1 MPAPRRGSRRW
12 LISSSEMSTIGV
24 RSVVAFTW
32 LAWSPAVA
40 AAQAPFVERVDV
52 SRVLVDARV
61 LDDHG
66 KAVLDLRPED
76 FVVNIDGDR
85 VRVESVEWI
94 EGGERDVENVV
105 ADADD
110 EGAQAR

>member
-1 MPAPRRGSRRW
+1 
-12 LISSSEMSTIGV
+12 MSPIGV
-24 RSVVAFTW
+24 RPVVALAL

-52 SRVLVDARV
+52 SRVLIDARV

-66 KAVLDLRPED
+66 KAVPALGPED
-76 FVVNIDGDR
+76 FIVNIDGNR

-94 EGGERDVENVV
+94 EGGEGDAEDVV
-105 ADADD
+105 ADPD
-110 EGAQAR
+110 RKIS